1 MFGAVSAA
9 SAARGS
15 PHRTTHQVL
24 QLGAQGT
31 TEQESRRGTVLPTRE
46 MFPCMAVRQ
55 VVLSTALQTVLSE
68 QLRLLLLV
76 LFSKTAGAETSP
88 APSEPLQ
95 SLF

>member
-1 MFGAVSAA
+1 MFGAVAA
-9 SAARGS
+9 HASM
-15 PHRTTHQVL
+15 HRTTHQVL
-24 QLGAQGT
+24 QLGAWDT
-31 TEQESRRGTVLPTRE
+31 SKQESRRGTVLPPCE

>member
-1 MFGAVSAA
+1 MFGAVAA
-9 SAARGS
+9 HASL
-15 PHRTTHQVL
+15 HRTTHQVL
-24 QLGAQGT
+24 QLRAWDT
-31 TEQESRRGTVLPTRE
+31 SKQESRRGTVLPPRE

-88 APSEPLQ
+88 ALSEPLQ